1 MPGQSLLN
9 DNGKIHRIYFKVS
22 LIQRS
27 PPYTGNSE
35 VTFKANSAALNNV
48 IDTLCLAVEE

>member
-27 PPYTGNSE
+27 PTYTGNSE